1 MERDRKQL
9 DYLAKLL
16 GQFEPEDIQKLISKV
31 DGKQKQE
38 LLNMAIN
45 MLQKNMSEQEKET
58 LNSLLQ
64 ALLKKNNKG

>member
-9 DYLAKLL
+9 DYLAQILE
-16 GQFEPEDIQKLISKV
+16 QFDPQDIQKVISNM
-31 DGKQKQE
+31 DSKQKQE

-45 MLQKNMSEQEKET
+45 MLQQNVTGQEKET

-64 ALLKKNNKG
+64 SLLKKNKG